1 MDLRAGVTGSRCAS
15 DSSVVRTLRRVL
27 VCFVVLPLL
36 PVAAVLLLFA
46 AGFDLQGD
54 AQKGV
59 FVCVGVACALISG
72 ALGYRP
78 RRSGAA
84 VLGYAVTTGAL
95 SVISFGVLVVLLVV
109 VVCADAA
116 CS

>member
-1 MDLRAGVTGSRCAS
+1 M
-15 DSSVVRTLRRVL
+15 
-27 VCFVVLPLL
+27 L
-36 PVAAVLLLFA
+36 PVAAVVLLFA

-84 VLGYAVTTGAL
+84 ALGYAVTTGAF
-95 SVISFGVLVVLLVV
+95 SVISFGVLVVLLIVIG
-109 VVCADAA
+109 CGDSA